1 MKKVFNLAH
10 RGYSHKY
17 PENTMIAFKKAV
29 EFGADGMEFDV
40 QQSKDGHLVIIHDET
55 LERTTTGKGYV
66 KDYTL
71 EELKKL
77 DAGIKFDEKFK
88 GEKIPT
94 LEELLEYAK
103 DKNLV
108 LNIEIKNSIVDY
120 AGIEENVYN
129 VLKKYNME
137 KNIIVSTFNHYSAKK
152 CKEIN
157 SNIKVGVLY
166 DAWIYEPYNYV
177 KGLKL
182 DALHPQYHSVNKE
195 ISDKCKDMGIDINV
209 YTVNL
214 EEDMKKLKEIGV
226 NSIITN
232 KVEDL
237 KRILESK

>member
-1 MKKVFNLAH
+1 MEKILNLAH
-10 RGYSHKY
+10 RGYSYKY

-40 QQSKDGHLVIIHDET
+40 QRSKDGHLVIIHDET

-77 DAGIKFDEKFK
+77 DAGIKFDESFK
-88 GEKIPT
+88 GEEIPT
-94 LEELLEYAK
+94 LEELLEYVQ

-120 AGIEENVYN
+120 EGIEEEVYK

-137 KNIIVSTFNHYSAKK
+137 KNIIVSTFNHYSAKR

-157 SNIKVGVLY
+157 KNIKVGVLY
-166 DAWIYEPYNYV
+166 DACIYKPYDYV
-177 KGLKL
+177 EMLKL
-182 DALHPQYHSVNKE
+182 DAIHPEYHSVTKE
-195 ISDKCKDMGIDINV
+195 IAEECIKRNIDINV

-214 EEDMKKLKEIGV
+214 EEDMQKLKEISV

-237 KRILESK
+237 KRILEAK